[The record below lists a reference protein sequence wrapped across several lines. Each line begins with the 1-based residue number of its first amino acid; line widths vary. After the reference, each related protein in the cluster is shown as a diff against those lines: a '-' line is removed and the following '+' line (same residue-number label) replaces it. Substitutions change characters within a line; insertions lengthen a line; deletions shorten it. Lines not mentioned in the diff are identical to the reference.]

1 LLLLGPDRGLR
12 VVDDVGHIDIRKLLI
27 DVLGV
32 VIVLLVVAQYAL
44 LGLRCASIAVLAGAE
59 AAEVLAYRALDLA
72 ELAWLTLALMLMM
85 MRWRFALRCRKRGGG
100 RLASSRACV
109 DLHCAV
115 LNVIVLI
122 KLVEVTPSHR
132 CALTRLAG
140 VDSIAAIILT
150 ILGREVGG
158 CKVLR
163 LWWLVAPG
171 KGGLVGGAKWSTLV

>member
-44 LGLRCASIAVLAGAE
+44 LGLRCASIAVLAVAE

-72 ELAWLTLALMLMM
+72 ELAWLTLVW
-85 MRWRFALRCRKRGGG
+85 WRFALHCRKRSGG

-109 DLHCAV
+109 DLYCAV

-132 CALTRLAG
+132 CALTRLTA

-150 ILGREVGG
+150 ILGREVSGR
-158 CKVLR
+158 KVLR
-163 LWWLVAPG
+163 LRWLAAPG
-171 KGGLVGGAKWSTLV
+171 KGGLVGGAKWSALV